1 MRLQY
6 LGTAAAEGWPAI
18 FCNCKMCEEA
28 RRLGGKNIRTRQQA
42 ILNGD
47 LLFDICP
54 DTYMHALQNN
64 LDLSGVHTLLMTHS
78 HSDHHNPYQL
88 GMRADGFA
96 HAPTEDILYVFGNE
110 CVISDIRN
118 KLTYHY
124 GDSIKKRVEYSYVPL
139 FVSFSSGGYTITP
152 LLADH
157 MPNCPE
163 EHCYL
168 YIVEREGKRMLY
180 GNDTGLFPTET
191 MNYIKGIP
199 FDLVSLDCTLGTQD
213 YERNHMGINA
223 TLKQIELMKK
233 YGCTKADTIYVLT
246 HFSHNSGLLHEQLVE
261 RLSPHGVQIAY
272 DGMVIDF

>member
-47 LLFDICP
+47 LLFDLCP
-54 DTYMHALQNN
+54 DTYVHALQNN
-64 LDLSGVHTLLMTHS
+64 LDLSRVHTLLMTHS
-78 HSDHHNPYQL
+78 HSDHHNPFEL
-88 GMRADGFA
+88 GMRLDGFA
-96 HAPTEDILYVFGNE
+96 HSQTEEKMCVYGNE
-110 CVISDIRN
+110 IVISDIRQ
-118 KLTYHY
+118 KLTCNY
-124 GDSIKKRVEYSYVPL
+124 GDRILKRVEYSYVPP
-139 FVSFSSGGYTITP
+139 FVPFSSGGYIITP

-157 MPNCPE
+157 MCSQPE

-168 YIVEREGKRMLY
+168 YIVEGEGRRMLY

-191 MNYIKGIP
+191 MDYIKGIP
-199 FDLVSLDCTLGTQD
+199 FDLVSLDCTMGMQD
-213 YERNHMGINA
+213 GERNHMGIQA
-223 TLKQIELMKK
+223 TLKQIGLMKK
-233 YGCTKADTIYVLT
+233 YDCAKADTIYILT
-246 HFSHNSGLLHEQLVE
+246 HFSHNGGLLHEQLVE
-261 RLSPHGVQIAY
+261 RLAPHGVQIAY